1 MKDYIQIGIEKGL
14 ISFNEDNSRIKY
26 CYQGKER
33 NYNNPEEKV
42 QALAFLQLVIDY
54 NYPERQIKQ
63 FEPVTM
69 GSEVKEADIVV
80 FEDEVCVKP
89 LILVECKKQDVSE
102 AEFQQAI
109 NQAYSY
115 AFALPNEVK
124 YVWITSGIKND
135 YFEVDKS
142 QNTRNQLPDIPQY
155 GIREVANYKYVYGA
169 EYLPDIPGKPK
180 FFGLAV
186 IEQVDLTRRFKL
198 AHEALWAG
206 GQLNPSEAFDELDK
220 LIFCKIWDERKPRK
234 VGEPY
239 DFQIITVSKSEV
251 PDETKR
257 RIKENENLHKRIKAL
272 YEEGRKKDAEVFRDD
287 IRLAPEKMR
296 TVVSYLE
303 SVNLSETDLDS
314 KGRAFETF
322 MGSFFR
328 GNFGQYFTPREI
340 VKFIVDVLPITN
352 ESKVLDTS
360 CGSGG
365 FLLYALNK
373 VREQAT
379 EYYPNYKND
388 TRQYGKWYT
397 YWHDFAEKNLFGIEI
412 NEQISRAAKMNMIIH
427 DDGHTNVITS
437 DGLVSDADIKA
448 RTGNNGFEYET
459 FDFIITNP
467 PFGST
472 IRQTEQAY
480 LKTYMLGKKEED
492 WLAVRSRTGDD
503 TRDGQQS
510 EVLFIE
516 QDYHFLKENGILA
529 IVLPDGIL
537 TNSSMQFVRTQI
549 EDWFRIVAVV
559 SMPQTAFTANGAG
572 VKSSVLFLQKW
583 SKEHTEKLIA
593 KKKSIEDNLL
603 DKTDYL
609 ATRNLWDREIK
620 QKQKEKVA
628 SMRNRQLTSATEI
641 KKTDEFKSW
650 NAEMQAEYASKIDEL
665 KSKLVEEYQQRKQS
679 DLPDYSIFMA
689 IAEEIGYDAT
699 GKKTKNNEL
708 EVIGEELKK
717 FIINLISK

>member
-257 RIKENENLHKRIKAL
+257 RIKENENLHNRIKAL

-549 EDWFRIVAVV
+549 ADWFRIVAVV

-583 SKEHTEKLIA
+583 SKEHTEKLVA

-603 DKTDYL
+603 SKTNYL

>member
-14 ISFNEDNSRIKY
+14 ISFNQDNSRIKY
-26 CYQGKER
+26 GYQGKER

-257 RIKENENLHKRIKAL
+257 RIKENENLHNRIKAL

-388 TRQYGKWYT
+388 TRQYGKWFT

-537 TNSSMQFVRTQI
+537 TNSSMHFVRTQI
-549 EDWFRIVAVV
+549 ADWFRIVAVV

-583 SKEHTEKLIA
+583 SKEHTEKLVA

-603 DKTDYL
+603 SKTNYL

>member
-69 GSEVKEADIVV
+69 GSGVKEADIVV

-257 RIKENENLHKRIKAL
+257 RIKENENLHNRIKAL

-296 TVVSYLE
+296 TVVRYLE

-510 EVLFIE
+510 ELLFIE

-549 EDWFRIVAVV
+549 ADWFRIVAVV

-583 SKEHTEKLIA
+583 SKEHTEKLVA

-603 DKTDYL
+603 SKTNYL